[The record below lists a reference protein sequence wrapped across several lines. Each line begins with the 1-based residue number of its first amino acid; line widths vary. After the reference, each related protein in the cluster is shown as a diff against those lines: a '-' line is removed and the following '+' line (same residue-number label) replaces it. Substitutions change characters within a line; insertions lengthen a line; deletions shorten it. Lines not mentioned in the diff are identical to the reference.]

1 MKRSKI
7 NPISDKKA
15 AEIREE
21 TKIRAQLA
29 DRCQGKCEECG
40 EPAYWPGLSPHE
52 KVFRSHGGHMSLEN
66 SLMLCITCHS
76 LRHGIRTCDHRH
88 NASI

>member
-1 MKRSKI
+1 MKRS
-7 NPISDKKA
+7 PIRKVSDKKA
-15 AEIREE
+15 SEIREE

-29 DRCQGKCEECG
+29 DRCQGMCEECG
-40 EPAYWPGLSPHE
+40 EPACWPGLSPHE
-52 KVFRSHGGHMSLEN
+52 KIFRSHGGHMSLEN

-76 LRHGIRTCDHRH
+76 RRHGIRTCGHRH